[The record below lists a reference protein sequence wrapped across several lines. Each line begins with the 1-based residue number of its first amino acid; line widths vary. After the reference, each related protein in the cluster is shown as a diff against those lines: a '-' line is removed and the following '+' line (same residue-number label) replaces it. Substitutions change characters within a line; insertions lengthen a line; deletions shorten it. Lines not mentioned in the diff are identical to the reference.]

1 MKPEV
6 VFALYRPHPGKDA
19 ELRKLIREHL
29 PVLHRLELV
38 TERPTLLLRAKDG
51 TYIEVFEWRSAES
64 ARVAHEHPEVA
75 RVWEG
80 MGQIADFLSLDAL
93 PEAKEPFCHF
103 EPQVL

>member
-1 MKPEV
+1 MPSIV
-6 VFALYRPHPGKDA
+6 RTPGKDA
-19 ELRKLIREHL
+19 ELRQLIGEHL
-29 PVLHRLELV
+29 PVLRRLELV

-75 RVWEG
+75 RVWEA

-93 PEAKEPFCHF
+93 AEAKEPFCHF